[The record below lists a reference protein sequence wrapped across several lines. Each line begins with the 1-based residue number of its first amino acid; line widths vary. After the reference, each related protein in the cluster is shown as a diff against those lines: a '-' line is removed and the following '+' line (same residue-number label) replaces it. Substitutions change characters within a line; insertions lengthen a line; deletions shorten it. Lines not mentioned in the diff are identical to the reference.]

1 MVGDTGSERI
11 SDLSTATQLGE
22 EFSHISNPGQAD
34 VKDTALKFLV
44 LYPWSFPGG
53 SAGKESA
60 CNAGHPGSIPGSR
73 GSTGEG
79 IGTHSSMHGLPW

>member
-1 MVGDTGSERI
+1 MTPSMVGDTGSERI

-53 SAGKESA
+53 SKVK
-60 CNAGHPGSIPGSR
+60 N
-73 GSTGEG
+73 
-79 IGTHSSMHGLPW
+79 LPAVQETWA